1 MIFFIYFSLFIYSL
15 SISYSLYSNFYL
27 LNHFSLFGS
36 HALYISRDAFNS
48 YFLLHFGLEFEIYNK
63 STLTS
68 DLLAIYLFLLLR
80 ISTHGGAREGIILG
94 NLRSQPNEDGGK
106 QEVIVPVSRA
116 KPATKK
122 SEKQKAKK

>member
-1 MIFFIYFSLFIYSL
+1 M
-15 SISYSLYSNFYL
+15 
-27 LNHFSLFGS
+27 
-36 HALYISRDAFNS
+36 
-48 YFLLHFGLEFEIYNK
+48 EFEIYNK

-94 NLRSQPNEDGGK
+94 NLHSQPNEDGGK

-116 KPATKK
+116 GETRTQK
-122 SEKQKAKK
+122 SKKQKAKK

>member
-1 MIFFIYFSLFIYSL
+1 M
-15 SISYSLYSNFYL
+15 
-27 LNHFSLFGS
+27 
-36 HALYISRDAFNS
+36 
-48 YFLLHFGLEFEIYNK
+48 EFEIYNK

-94 NLRSQPNEDGGK
+94 NLHSQPNEDGGK

-116 KPATKK
+116 GETRTQK
-122 SEKQKAKK
+122 SKKQKAKNKKQKNKPDENRTHEKLLIARCFSETEAIHF

>member
-1 MIFFIYFSLFIYSL
+1 M
-15 SISYSLYSNFYL
+15 
-27 LNHFSLFGS
+27 
-36 HALYISRDAFNS
+36 
-48 YFLLHFGLEFEIYNK
+48 EFEIYNK

-80 ISTHGGAREGIILG
+80 ISTHGGAREGIIPG

-122 SEKQKAKK
+122 VKSKKQKNKPEENRTREKLLIARCFSETEAIHF